1 MSKYDNLFKTT
12 PLPTSTY
19 STFKTNI
26 FLSKDTNENQN
37 IQKNFNYKE
46 ELFPD
51 LSVNKVGTSI
61 VTNTINTNSKNYAN
75 IAATINEVK
84 IVEKNPVLPGW
95 IQYSKSKSKSKS
107 NKKTTFFDVAYGDK
121 TKRQI
126 EQEQTQEKEEA
137 LLNDPIYIHNKT
149 MTTLANNWNRYKR
162 QYDEIHG
169 EGAYELAYYTE
180 PIYPELDEHLSDD
193 EKETKSYS
201 YSSEEE
207 PSYYSYGKH

>member
-1 MSKYDNLFKTT
+1 MNVLD
-12 PLPTSTY
+12 
-19 STFKTNI
+19 
-26 FLSKDTNENQN
+26 
-37 IQKNFNYKE
+37 NYKE

-51 LSVNKVGTSI
+51 LSVNKVGPSI
-61 VTNTINTNSKNYAN
+61 AVSNTINTNSKNYAN
-75 IAATINEVK
+75 IAATVNEVK
-84 IVEKNPVLPGW
+84 IAEKNPVLPGW
-95 IQYSKSKSKSKS
+95 IQYSKS
-107 NKKTTFFDVAYGDK
+107 NKKNTFFDVTYGDK

-126 EQEQTQEKEEA
+126 EQEKKEA
-137 LLNDPIYIHNKT
+137 LLNNPIYIHNKT

-180 PIYPELDEHLSDD
+180 PIYPSLDEHLSDD

-207 PSYYSYGKH
+207 YYSYEKH

>member
-12 PLPTSTY
+12 YNSDVTR

-75 IAATINEVK
+75 IAATVNEEK
-84 IVEKNPVLPGW
+84 IAEKNPVLPGW
-95 IQYSKSKSKSKS
+95 IQYSKS
-107 NKKTTFFDVAYGDK
+107 NKNTTFFDVTYGDK

-126 EQEQTQEKEEA
+126 EQELQQEKQEA

-149 MTTLANNWNRYKR
+149 MFTLANNWNKYKQ

-180 PIYPELDEHLSDD
+180 PIYPLLDENLSDD
-193 EKETKSYS
+193 EKEPKSYS

-207 PSYYSYGKH
+207 YYSYEKY

>member
-26 FLSKDTNENQN
+26 FLSKDTNENN
-37 IQKNFNYKE
+37 QKDTKFSYKE

-51 LSVNKVGTSI
+51 LSVNKVGSS
-61 VTNTINTNSKNYAN
+61 VTNTINNNSKNYAN
-75 IAATINEVK
+75 IAATVNEVK
-84 IVEKNPVLPGW
+84 IAEKNPVLPGW
-95 IQYSKSKSKSKS
+95 IQYSKS
-107 NKKTTFFDVAYGDK
+107 NKKTTFFDVTYGDK

-180 PIYPELDEHLSDD
+180 PIYPLLDEHLSDD

-201 YSSEEE
+201 YSYSSEEE
-207 PSYYSYGKH
+207 YYSYEKH